1 MLTIILISFHS
12 EDLINNFLKRINNK
26 FPVII
31 IENSLNYKLKKII
44 KKKYKNTKIII
55 PQKNIG
61 IPKALNLGIKKSKT
75 KYIFITSPDVIIYA
89 NTIKKLL
96 KLANKNKNFSLL
108 APSYKNKK
116 KYTNYQIFSQKDKKN
131 KVIEVDWIDNN
142 FILNK
147 TEFTKKI
154 FDENIFMY
162 YETHDL
168 CKQISRFQKKMY
180 VSKDL
185 KFIHLNS
192 SSTNNK
198 FSFLYKINRNWHY
211 NFSKFYYFKKHY
223 GRLFA
228 LKKIFPNI
236 IRSIKSIIKY
246 RIYNDIINYE
256 LSKAELL
263 GIIYSVFEMSPSFRP
278 FELIKFQKMNYLK
291 NYE

>member
-12 EDLINNFLKRINNK
+12 ENLINNFLKRINNK

-61 IPKALNLGIKKSKT
+61 ISKALNLGIKKSKT
-75 KYIFITSPDVIIYA
+75 KYNFITSPDVIIYA

-96 KLANKNKNFSLL
+96 KIANKIKNFSLL
-108 APSYKNKK
+108 AATAKNEKK
-116 KYTNYQIFSQKDKKN
+116 HTNYQIFSKTNKKDKI
-131 KVIEVDWIDNN
+131 IEVEWIDNN

-147 TEFTKKI
+147 KEFKKKV

-162 YETHDL
+162 YETYDL
-168 CKQISRFQKKMY
+168 CKRISKFQKKMY
-180 VSKDL
+180 VCKEL
-185 KFIHLNS
+185 KYIHLNTG
-192 SSTNNK
+192 STDNK

-211 NFSKFYYFKKHY
+211 NFSKFYYFKKHF

-236 IRSIKSIIKY
+236 IRSIKSIVKY
-246 RIYNDIINYE
+246 KICNDKTNYE
-256 LSKAELL
+256 LSKAELF
-263 GIIYSVFEMSPSFRP
+263 GIIYSIFEMSSSFRP
-278 FELIKFQKMNYLK
+278 FEEIKFQKISNLK
-291 NYE
+291 ND